1 LNKRLW
7 VGLDLGALSSSICVI
22 NSVGE
27 VVHESDVATSVETID
42 ATLRPLRR
50 GNIQTIAMESGSG
63 SFHLARGLQRLK
75 YRVAVLDA
83 RQVATY
89 LGIAQNKTDTN
100 DARGIAE
107 IARSGRSAVSEVFVK
122 AVEFQKIRSLLATR
136 QQIVRM
142 RVASEAAIAANLR
155 LYGGKTPRV
164 SSNAKLRSTV
174 MKEILEVRKQQKV
187 DLRVELEPVI
197 SICESLRS
205 YADHLD
211 KVVAQTAADIEICRR
226 FMDIPGVGP
235 ITALSFYSAIC
246 DPIRFE
252 KSVDVGP
259 YLGMVPRVRQ
269 SGETV
274 ARYRISKMGNAMTR
288 QHLNQAA
295 MILLRPSTKETRLKS
310 WGLQVRERRGAG
322 RAKIAV
328 ARKLST
334 IMLAMWKRGT
344 VFDPTKGWEDHVAK
358 SLPLSQSFPSGEGRP
373 ENRVLF

>member
-1 LNKRLW
+1 MEARLNKRLW
-7 VGLDLGALSSSICVI
+7 VGLDLGALNSSICVI

-27 VVHESDVATSVETID
+27 VIHESDVATSVDTID

-75 YRVAVLDA
+75 YRVVVLDT

-89 LGIAQNKTDTN
+89 LGIAQNKTDRN

-122 AVEFQKIRSLLATR
+122 TVEFQKIRSLLASR

-155 LYGGKTPRV
+155 LYGGKTPRIQ
-164 SSNAKLRSTV
+164 SKAKLRSTV

-197 SICESLRS
+197 SICESLRL

-211 KVVAQTAADIEICRR
+211 KVVAQIEVCRR

-288 QHLNQAA
+288 QHLNMAA
-295 MILLRPSTKETRLKS
+295 MILLRPSTKETELKR
-310 WGLQVRERRGAG
+310 WGLQVRERRGLG

-344 VFDPTKGWEDHVAK
+344 VFDPMKSWEDHGAT
-358 SLPLSQSFPSGEGRP
+358 SLPLSQSFPSG
-373 ENRVLF
+373 

>member
-1 LNKRLW
+1 M
-7 VGLDLGALSSSICVI
+7 
-22 NSVGE
+22 GE

-42 ATLRPLRR
+42 AILRPLRR
-50 GNIQTIAMESGSG
+50 RNIQLIAMESGSG
-63 SFHLARGLQRLK
+63 SFHLARGLRHLK
-75 YRVAVLDA
+75 YCVAVLDA

-89 LGIAQNKTDTN
+89 LGIAQNKTDKN

-122 AVEFQKIRSLLATR
+122 TVEFQKIRSLLATR

-142 RVASEAAIAANLR
+142 RVASESAIAAQLK
-155 LYGGKTPRV
+155 LYGGKTPTVR
-164 SSNAKLRSTV
+164 SSAKLRLNV
-174 MKEILEVRKQQKV
+174 MKEVLEVRKQHKV
-187 DLRVELEPVI
+187 DLRLELEPVI

-205 YADHLD
+205 FAEHLD

-235 ITALSFYSAIC
+235 ITAVSFYSAIC
-246 DPIRFE
+246 DPNRFE

-274 ARYRISKMGNAMTR
+274 ARYRISKMGNTMTR
-288 QHLNQAA
+288 QHLTNAA
-295 MILLRPSTKETRLKS
+295 MILLRPSTKETTLKS
-310 WGLQVRERRGAG
+310 WGIQVRERRGGG
-322 RAKIAV
+322 RAKMAV
-328 ARKLST
+328 ARKIST
-334 IMLAMWKRGT
+334 VMISMWKRGT
-344 VFDPTKGWEDHVAK
+344 VFEPMKGWEDHAAK

-373 ENRVLF
+373 ENRDPF

>member
-1 LNKRLW
+1 M
-7 VGLDLGALSSSICVI
+7 
-22 NSVGE
+22 GE
-27 VVHESDVATSVETID
+27 VVHESNVATSVETID

-50 GNIQTIAMESGSG
+50 GNIQIIAMESGSG
-63 SFHLARGLQRLK
+63 SFHLSRGLRHLK
-75 YRVAVLDA
+75 YCVAVLDA

-89 LGIAQNKTDTN
+89 LGMSQNKTDRN

-122 AVEFQKIRSLLATR
+122 TVETQKIRSLLATR

-142 RVASEAAIAANLR
+142 RVASESTIAAQLK
-155 LYGGKTPRV
+155 LYGGKTPKVWSR
-164 SSNAKLRSTV
+164 AMLRSTV
-174 MKEILEVRKQQKV
+174 MKEVLAVRKQQKV
-187 DLRVELEPVI
+187 DLRLELEPVI

-205 YADHLD
+205 FAEHLD

-226 FMDIPGVGP
+226 FMDIPGVGA

-246 DPIRFE
+246 DPNRFE

-288 QHLNQAA
+288 QHLTNAA
-295 MILLRPSTKETRLKS
+295 MTLLRPSTKETTLKS
-310 WGLQVRERRGAG
+310 WGIQVRERRGAG

-334 IMLAMWKRGT
+334 IMLAMWKWGT
-344 VFDPTKGWEDHVAK
+344 VFEPKKRWEDDPAT
-358 SLPLSQSFPSGEGRP
+358 SQLLPQSFPSGEGRP
-373 ENRVLF
+373 ENRNPI